1 MTSKEGLDKR
11 LSKLEERTGI
21 NPVRIIEM
29 TDSQLENIV
38 GGHLT
43 DEQLEELARGSEIV
57 IYDDIRGGD
66 V

>member
-43 DEQLEELARGSEIV
+43 DAQLEELARGAEIV